1 MVRFMKKQNQKTNN
15 GSRQITVVAGNSF
28 ASFFFKVR
36 TYKLHRGHLQVWHFS
51 LSLSSFDNSRPSVC
65 LFNYAAIVR
74 EVITSHAKHLVLFYI
89 VAFAR
94 GSSKVRSTRHSTSC
108 TIALA
113 SYS

>member
-28 ASFFFKVR
+28 ASFFLRSGPTSCTEDTSKC
-36 TYKLHRGHLQVWHFS
+36 GIS
-51 LSLSSFDNSRPSVC
+51 LFLPVLLITVDLLSAYLTMQP
-65 LFNYAAIVR
+65 LY
-74 EVITSHAKHLVLFYI
+74 ITSHAKHLVLFYI